1 MSLLGPP
8 GYSPPTDDGPVPW
21 PVSSWGWMYLELAD
35 AWRAAQHEATAAYE
49 EWRAS
54 PGAVGFA
61 VYRASQDRA
70 DKAQDE
76 LAAHWR
82 RTR

>member
-1 MSLLGPP
+1 
-8 GYSPPTDDGPVPW
+8 
-21 PVSSWGWMYLELAD
+21 MYLELAD

-49 EWRAS
+49 EWCAS
-54 PGAVGFA
+54 PSAVGFA

-82 RTR
+82 RAR